1 MGDVPHDARLYTSQT
16 LLALASS
23 PLAWTGDG
31 ALRVVGYS
39 MGGGIAVHFAGAF
52 PRMVSSLVLL
62 APAGLIRA
70 ENFGTVTRYIFT
82 SGVVPTRI
90 LSALTARRLRK
101 PIAADSKKK
110 GQGQGGKAAANGN
123 GVHAAAPL
131 GTEDR
136 RGSIDPI
143 GASLAEAS
151 GPAGTASTPL
161 EKRVLD
167 YVQWMVKHHQGFIPA
182 FCGSIAEAPLIGQ
195 EEAYA
200 KLALREKG
208 TTAVILG
215 ERDEIIDPTDYE
227 TDALPLAGGHEK
239 VHWTI
244 IPGGAHDFPMT
255 HARETLR
262 VIYELWDLEA

>member
-1 MGDVPHDARLYTSQT
+1 
-16 LLALASS
+16 
-23 PLAWTGDG
+23 
-31 ALRVVGYS
+31 

-110 GQGQGGKAAANGN
+110 GQAKAAAAANGN
-123 GVHAAAPL
+123 GVHA
-131 GTEDR
+131 TEDR

-143 GASLAEAS
+143 SASLAETS
-151 GPAGTASTPL
+151 SPVGTTTTPL
-161 EKRVLD
+161 EKRVLE
-167 YVQWMVKHHQGFIPA
+167 YVQWMVKHHPGFIPA

-200 KLALREKG
+200 KLAMREKG

-215 ERDEIIDPTDYE
+215 EVDEIIDPTDYE
-227 TDALPLAGGHEK
+227 TDALPLAGGREK
-239 VHWTI
+239 VHWTV

-255 HARETLR
+255 HARETLS
-262 VIYELWDLEA
+262 VMYKLWDLEA

>member
-1 MGDVPHDARLYTSQT
+1 
-16 LLALASS
+16 
-23 PLAWTGDG
+23 
-31 ALRVVGYS
+31 

-90 LSALTARRLRK
+90 LGALTARRLRK
-101 PIAADSKKK
+101 PIAAGSKKK
-110 GQGQGGKAAANGN
+110 GQGKAAANGN
-123 GVHAAAPL
+123 GVHAAEAA
-131 GTEDR
+131 TKDR

-143 GASLAEAS
+143 GASLAEVS
-151 GPAGTASTPL
+151 GPAGTTTPL
-161 EKRVLD
+161 EKRVLE

-182 FCGSIAEAPLIGQ
+182 FCGSVAEAPLIGQ

-200 KLALREKG
+200 KLALRETG

-215 ERDEIIDPTDYE
+215 EIDEIIDPTDYAA
-227 TDALPLAGGHEK
+227 DALPLAGGREK
-239 VHWTI
+239 VHWTV

-262 VIYELWDLEA
+262 VIYKLWDLEA